1 MKEFLRGKPIAVLL
15 GATALISA
23 AVIAATMLV
32 ALLTSG
38 KAPDK
43 SAEVDFEQ
51 SASAQIS
58 SNAETEPLSEDV
70 LTTQQTAEAST
81 TQQPTTK
88 ASTAAAKRVNI
99 SGKFSSLGIRKT
111 KLSRMIYTATNSTM
125 WHGGKIKGNNEIT
138 YGIADYLRIFSTDFM
153 LASYS
158 IWNDAPK
165 ALDSRL
171 KTQNLRCT
179 GALDIGM
186 FNKIMRDL
194 YGPET
199 PTFTYSDFPSV
210 SSGKSGWHI
219 MHADSSYG
227 IGECLVMVDS
237 LSGMEFESNSGTV
250 GEYVG
255 FCVKDGLISAIYV
268 SLFDYENRP
277 TVVLNSEFYFA
288 KDSEDYYYLHSVNP
302 DRFATGDSEVHGIDK
317 FDDYEFYEI
326 FGGSYEPH
334 ELSYYLPEY
343 LKTEKA
349 TTAAPTAL
357 PTTAAPQKQTMEQVY
372 SQVIST
378 AESDTD
384 LEYAHDLQYCLFDID
399 NNGIPEL
406 IISGAESMGWYFS
419 CIYTYNGST
428 GKADKVDVLYHYNEI
443 KYSPKFSALAVSET
457 KTSVNFYECV
467 FYKLSNG
474 KLVLDRRVSADRF
487 ERDDYVYYLTDS
499 SGNTVEI
506 DSDEEYYSD
515 LVTLE
520 MVSI

>member
-15 GATALISA
+15 GATVLISA
-23 AVIAATMLV
+23 AVIAATTLV

-38 KAPDK
+38 KANDK

-58 SNAETEPLSEDV
+58 GNAETESLSEDISI
-70 LTTQQTAEAST
+70 TQQTAEAST
-81 TQQPTTK
+81 TQQSTTK
-88 ASTAAAKRVNI
+88 ASTAVAKRVNI

-111 KLSRMIYTATNSTM
+111 KLSRMIYTATDSTM

-138 YGIADYLRIFSTDFM
+138 YGIADYLRIFSDEFM
-153 LASYS
+153 LPDYTAC
-158 IWNDAPK
+158 A

-171 KTQNLRCT
+171 KAQNLRCT
-179 GALDIGM
+179 GTVDIDL

-210 SSGKSGWHI
+210 SSGSSVWHI

-237 LSGMEFESNSGTV
+237 LSGVEFESNSGTI

-277 TVVLNSEFYFA
+277 TVVLNSEVYFA
-288 KDSEDYYYLHSVNP
+288 KDSEDCYYLHSVNP

-317 FDDYEFYEI
+317 FNDYEFYEI

-349 TTAAPTAL
+349 TTAAPTAP
-357 PTTAAPQKQTMEQVY
+357 PTTAAPQKQTVEQAY

-378 AESDTD
+378 AESDPDFGYTNN
-384 LEYAHDLQYCLFDID
+384 LQYCLLDINKD
-399 NNGIPEL
+399 GTAEL
-406 IISGAESMGWYFS
+406 VISGESTFEQSCYTTVVYF
-419 CIYTYNGST
+419 YDNST
-428 GKADKVDVLYHYNEI
+428 GTAKKAKTLDHYDCLWF
-443 KYSPKFSALAVSET
+443 SQRHSALVVS
-457 KTSVNFYECV
+457 KMHDSYNYYERDY
-467 FYKLSNG
+467 YKISDG
-474 KLVLDRRVSADRF
+474 QLVLDMTVAASHY
-487 ERDDYVYYLTDS
+487 ETEDYVYYLTDS
-499 SGNTVEI
+499 SGNTEEI
-506 DSDEEYYSD
+506 SNGKEYID
-515 LVTLE
+515 GLQIIE